1 MRQGNDLPLTIQVDS
16 PVVVILHWVCHW
28 HEERCLRVYGS
39 MQMEDL
45 LKMIDDEGVQCDM
58 LWNLAPVIDDS
69 PVVFDGLLEER
80 RENSGEMRRVR
91 LSW

>member
-1 MRQGNDLPLTIQVDS
+1 MRQGNDLPLTIQIDS

-45 LKMIDDEGVQCDM
+45 LKMIDDEGV
-58 LWNLAPVIDDS
+58 
-69 PVVFDGLLEER
+69 
-80 RENSGEMRRVR
+80 
-91 LSW
+91 